1 MVRCVRPMTHLPTP
15 QCIGENAALLIDPTP
30 RAEDE
35 TRATSAGRVV
45 YSFRHPLVTLPGAQ
59 LKYDIST
66 PLTSTIPHICA
77 CLLFPSCVLNFDLHV
92 PFLQPS
98 LFPKR
103 KYATMAARSTTL
115 SPTYSRARHVSNQT
129 TIRISIMPNL
139 RAYRIHERLPLLLPN
154 GSVLRPHKR

>member
-45 YSFRHPLVTLPGAQ
+45 YSFRHPLATLPGAQ
-59 LKYDIST
+59 LKYDLST

-77 CLLFPSCVLNFDLHV
+77 CLLFPSYVLNFDLYV
-92 PFLQPS
+92 SFL
-98 LFPKR
+98 
-103 KYATMAARSTTL
+103 
-115 SPTYSRARHVSNQT
+115 
-129 TIRISIMPNL
+129 NL
-139 RAYRIHERLPLLLPN
+139 RFSHSANMPQWQRVRQRYLQSTQEQDMFPTRQLF
-154 GSVLRPHKR
+154 VLGKPPILCCLGQPE